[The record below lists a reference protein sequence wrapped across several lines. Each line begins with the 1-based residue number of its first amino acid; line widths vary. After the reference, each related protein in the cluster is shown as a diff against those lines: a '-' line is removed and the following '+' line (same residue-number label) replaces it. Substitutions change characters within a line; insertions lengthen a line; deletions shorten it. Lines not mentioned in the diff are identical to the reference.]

1 MKILD
6 LKKLNYSRPMVIA
19 SLCSLLTTVIFVFF
33 KIYELLKSQKI
44 EVEQYVIIACA
55 IILFYIILN
64 IVSGFKVDDLMQF
77 YKESIYS
84 FIGLVGVSLLLIYL
98 FVNHSIFSNQDHKW
112 LIKLLAIIYI
122 VLLTILSSV
131 KKIVGIAISQE
142 NKMRNQKNN

>member
-1 MKILD
+1 MKILN

-19 SLCSLLTTVIFVFF
+19 SLCSILTTVIFVFF

-142 NKMRNQKNN
+142 NIMRNEKNN

>member
-55 IILFYIILN
+55 IILFCII
-64 IVSGFKVDDLMQF
+64 
-77 YKESIYS
+77 
-84 FIGLVGVSLLLIYL
+84 IGLVGVSLLLIYL

-142 NKMRNQKNN
+142 NKMRNEKNN

>member
-142 NKMRNQKNN
+142 NKMRNEKNN

>member
-1 MKILD
+1 MKILN

-142 NKMRNQKNN
+142 NKMRNEKNN

>member
-122 VLLTILSSV
+122 ALLTILSSV

-142 NKMRNQKNN
+142 NKMRNEKNN

>member
-1 MKILD
+1 
-6 LKKLNYSRPMVIA
+6 MVIA
-19 SLCSLLTTVIFVFF
+19 SLCSILTTVIFVFF

-142 NKMRNQKNN
+142 NKMRNEKNN

>member
-64 IVSGFKVDDLMQF
+64 IVSGFKVDDLKQF

-142 NKMRNQKNN
+142 NKMRNEKNN

>member
-84 FIGLVGVSLLLIYL
+84 FIGLVGVSLLFIYL
-98 FVNHSIFSNQDHKW
+98 FVNHSIFS
-112 LIKLLAIIYI
+112 
-122 VLLTILSSV
+122 
-131 KKIVGIAISQE
+131 
-142 NKMRNQKNN
+142 

>member
-64 IVSGFKVDDLMQF
+64 IISGFKVDDLMQF

-142 NKMRNQKNN
+142 NKMRNEKNN

>member
-98 FVNHSIFSNQDHKW
+98 FVNHSIFSNQDHKR

-142 NKMRNQKNN
+142 NKMRNEKNN

>member
-77 YKESIYS
+77 YKESVYS

-98 FVNHSIFSNQDHKW
+98 FVNHSIFLNQDHKW

-142 NKMRNQKNN
+142 NKMRNEKNN

>member
-112 LIKLLAIIYI
+112 LII
-122 VLLTILSSV
+122 LLTILSSV

-142 NKMRNQKNN
+142 NKMRNEKNN

>member
-6 LKKLNYSRPMVIA
+6 LKKLNYTRPMVIA
-19 SLCSLLTTVIFVFF
+19 SLCSILTTVIFVFF

-142 NKMRNQKNN
+142 NKMRNEKNN

>member
-1 MKILD
+1 MKQPIKSVVD
-6 LKKLNYSRPMVIA
+6 TAQTEYGQFDFGDVIVHIFNIQNFVNVLNTIPHM
-19 SLCSLLTTVIFVFF
+19 LLHRLV
-33 KIYELLKSQKI
+33 LR
-44 EVEQYVIIACA
+44 
-55 IILFYIILN
+55 
-64 IVSGFKVDDLMQF
+64 DDLMQF

-142 NKMRNQKNN
+142 NKMRNEKNN

>member
-19 SLCSLLTTVIFVFF
+19 SLCSILTTVIFVFF

-142 NKMRNQKNN
+142 NKMRNEKNN

>member
-1 MKILD
+1 
-6 LKKLNYSRPMVIA
+6 MVIA

-64 IVSGFKVDDLMQF
+64 IISGFKVDDLMQF

-142 NKMRNQKNN
+142 NKMRNEKNN